1 MPDEY
6 YHRYGA
12 GLVNLLKVLYNSCMK
27 NLSNTKD
34 YLQLV
39 KPFPRIGDLIEGTVI
54 EIGRNEI
61 YLDINGLTTGITRG
75 PELFDESG
83 DFSNLKKGDKIS
95 ATVIDLENEK
105 GLIEMSFRQASHK
118 KAWNNLEEIA
128 KNEKSILVKITEAN
142 KGGLIVYYGK
152 IQGFLPVSQLKPEH
166 YPRVEEGN
174 KNRILEKLKKFV
186 NKEMEVKIIAI
197 DERSGKL
204 IVSEKELVSTKKK
217 SIDKKY
223 KVGDIVQGKISGL
236 VDFGAFITFNKDQ
249 EGLVHISELAWQR
262 IDHPQDVVKIGDK
275 VNAEI
280 ISITNDGKISLS
292 IRRLI
297 KDPWQD
303 IKDKYKVG
311 QKVKG
316 KVLKVNPFGL
326 FVELDP
332 DIHGLAHISEL
343 SDKPVKD
350 ISKIAK
356 SGDMLT
362 FKIVSIEQDDH
373 RLGLSLI
380 KD

>member
-27 NLSNTKD
+27 NSSDKKD

-39 KPFPRIGDLIEGTVI
+39 KTLPRIGDLLEGTVI

-61 YLDINGLTTGITRG
+61 YLDINGLNTGITRG

-83 DFSNLKKGDKIS
+83 DFSNLKKGDKIY

-128 KNEKSILVKITEAN
+128 KNEKPILVKITEAN
-142 KGGLIVYYGK
+142 KGGLIVYCGK

-174 KNRILEKLKKFV
+174 KNRILEKLKEFV

-197 DERSGKL
+197 DERFGRL
-204 IVSEKELVSTKKK
+204 IVSEKELVSAKKK

-280 ISITNDGKISLS
+280 ICITNDGKISLS
-292 IRRLI
+292 IRRLV

>member
-1 MPDEY
+1 
-6 YHRYGA
+6 
-12 GLVNLLKVLYNSCMK
+12 MK
-27 NLSNTKD
+27 NSSTKKD

-39 KPFPRIGDLIEGTVI
+39 KSFPRVGDLIEGTVI

-105 GLIEMSFRQASHK
+105 GLVELSFRQASHK

-128 KNEKSILVKITEAN
+128 KTEKPVPVKITEAN
-142 KGGLIVYYGK
+142 KGGLIAYYGK

-174 KNRILEKLKKFV
+174 KNRILEKLKEFV
-186 NKEMEVKIIAI
+186 GKKMEVKIISI
-197 DERSGKL
+197 DEKSGKL
-204 IVSEKELVSTKKK
+204 IVSEKEIATAKKR
-217 SIDKKY
+217 SVDKKY
-223 KVGDIVQGKISGL
+223 KVGDIVQGKVSGL
-236 VDFGAFITFNKDQ
+236 VDFGAFITFDKNQ

-262 IDHPQDVVKIGDK
+262 IDHPQDIVKISDK
-275 VNAEI
+275 VKAEI
-280 ISITNDGKISLS
+280 IGITDDGKISLS

-297 KDPWQD
+297 KDPWKN

-343 SDKPVKD
+343 SDRPVKD

-356 SGDMLT
+356 AGDMLT

-373 RLGLSLI
+373 RLGLSLVQD
-380 KD
+380 KK